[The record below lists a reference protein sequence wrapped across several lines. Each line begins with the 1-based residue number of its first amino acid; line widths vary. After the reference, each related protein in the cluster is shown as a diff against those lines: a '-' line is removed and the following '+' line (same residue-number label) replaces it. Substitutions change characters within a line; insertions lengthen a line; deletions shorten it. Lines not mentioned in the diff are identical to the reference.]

1 MDVAVDD
8 RVYLL
13 QIHHAIHP
21 SSHGRDKN
29 DLGPVSVLLHRG
41 EDGRI
46 DGENLVAIIPKRDQK
61 FIDKLAV
68 QVKIRSNP
76 INSRLDY
83 RRFFFFYKNW
93 TFRLLIFFFHKNNPL
108 FSVNENAYR
117 KSYPPYYAREKDR
130 SNETTVGEVK
140 FFQPSFDSSFT
151 KI

>member
-8 RVYLL
+8 RVELL
-13 QIHHAIHP
+13 QIDHAIHP
-21 SSHGRDKN
+21 PSHGRDKN
-29 DLGPVSVLLHRG
+29 DLGPISVLLHRG

-61 FIDKLAV
+61 FSDKLAV
-68 QVKIRSNP
+68 QVKIRSDP

-93 TFRLLIFFFHKNNPL
+93 TFRLLIFFFPHKNNPL

-117 KSYPPYYAREKDR
+117 KIISIFAILCSRKR
-130 SNETTVGEVK
+130 SQQRNNNWRG
-140 FFQPSFDSSFT
+140 
-151 KI
+151 

>member
-8 RVYLL
+8 RVELL
-13 QIHHAIHP
+13 QIDHAIHP
-21 SSHGRDKN
+21 PSHGRDKN

-61 FIDKLAV
+61 FSDKLAV
-68 QVKIRSNP
+68 QVKIRSDP

-93 TFRLLIFFFHKNNPL
+93 TFRLLIFFFPRKNNPL

-117 KSYPPYYAREKDR
+117 KIISIFAIFCSRKR
-130 SNETTVGEVK
+130 LQQRNNNRRG
-140 FFQPSFDSSFT
+140 
-151 KI
+151 

>member
-8 RVYLL
+8 RVELL
-13 QIHHAIHP
+13 QIDHAIHP
-21 SSHGRDKN
+21 ASHGRDKN

-61 FIDKLAV
+61 FSDKLAV
-68 QVKIRSNP
+68 QVKIRSDP

-93 TFRLLIFFFHKNNPL
+93 TFRLLIFFSPHKNNPL

-117 KSYPPYYAREKDR
+117 KIISIFAILCSRKR
-130 SNETTVGEVK
+130 SQQRNNNRRG
-140 FFQPSFDSSFT
+140 
-151 KI
+151 

>member
-1 MDVAVDD
+1 M
-8 RVYLL
+8 L
-13 QIHHAIHP
+13 QIDHAIHP
-21 SSHGRDKN
+21 PSHGRDKN
-29 DLGPVSVLLHRG
+29 DLGLVSVLLHRG

-61 FIDKLAV
+61 FSDKLAV
-68 QVKIRSNP
+68 QVKIRSDP

-93 TFRLLIFFFHKNNPL
+93 TFRLLIFFFPHKNNPL

-117 KSYPPYYAREKDR
+117 KSYPYSPYYAREKDR
-130 SNETTVGEVK
+130 SNETTIGEVK

-151 KI
+151 KIYGK